1 MMDQKGFERM
11 CSYPNQDSI
20 PTFTWSDCVRPKSEL
35 PVSWPRFEIGTYSIR
50 DKHVKTT
57 TACSTTL

>member
-1 MMDQKGFERM
+1 M
-11 CSYPNQDSI
+11 CSYSNQDSI
-20 PTFTWSDCVRPKSEL
+20 PIFTWSDCVRPKSEL